1 MHFLVLIAA
10 AALAFDPT
18 ANSERIRSHLKL
30 VERLLRSQSA
40 PTPDTEAERARNLD
54 ALHAY
59 WQRGEYP
66 RNTTVPGHRNPI
78 FIDDAEVPC
87 AAGALIIKS
96 GAEPLA
102 LRISHSMNEE
112 YLDEIHD
119 DELDAW
125 VARSGLTLGELRLI
139 QPGYPY
145 QPKFREPLLEAA
157 HLGDL
162 ATVKALMKA
171 SKPDKTTLN
180 EALRA
185 ACESAQRGRTTPQRE
200 GVFVGTKVPWV
211 TDGLS
216 TTAYLLGAGG
226 DPNDT
231 SSGPNSKAKKRL
243 SLLASVQLLTDRDE
257 SIVAL
262 LIKHGAVLNPT
273 ERVLVALSKGE
284 CRSLPALLK
293 DPAVDF
299 QAQDHLHPVHILNRN
314 GKGFEPLCGVALIQS
329 GKAQWGDPGWFEQL
343 GSTPEYTVALLKQ
356 GVKPKTRGDV
366 VGALESWRQLH
377 TIASATAETTLIL
390 LAIKNSGVRLAA
402 PPPDALPDLSCPKP
416 VKAAIA
422 RGDVELVDLF
432 TDLGGDPRSCQP
444 SRMSRGLLAQTAPAS
459 AAEITR
465 IKQVLHSE
473 FSLYDEWAA
482 VAMLGWAAQVGDL
495 ELARLLLAE
504 KAVPNASAGYFCTP
518 LAFASTRDDVP
529 MVAMLLANGAKTSAR
544 FVADRRCGWPNAGL
558 KHHVATTLQEVQL
571 SAAMRARLKLG
582 PPSVP
587 PQSHTLD

>member
-1 MHFLVLIAA
+1 MHSVVFIAA
-10 AALAFDPT
+10 AVLAFDQA
-18 ANSERIRSHLKL
+18 ANAERIRSHLEL
-30 VERLLRSQSA
+30 VERLLRSQPA
-40 PTPDTEAERARNLD
+40 PSPDAEAERARNLD

-59 WQRGEYP
+59 WQRGEFP
-66 RNTTVPGHRNPI
+66 QNNTVPGGRNPI
-78 FIDDAEVPC
+78 FVDDADVPC
-87 AAGALIIKS
+87 AAGALIIES
-96 GAEPLA
+96 GAKPLA
-102 LRISHSMNEE
+102 LRIAHSMNEK

-145 QPKFREPLLEAA
+145 RPKFREPLLEAA
-157 HLGDL
+157 YLGDL
-162 ATVKALMKA
+162 ATVKGLMKA
-171 SKPDKTTLN
+171 SKPDKATLN

-185 ACESAQRGRTTPQRE
+185 ACESARRGRTTPQRE
-200 GVFVGTKVPWV
+200 GFFVGTEVPWV

-216 TTAYLLGAGG
+216 TTSYLLSAGG

-231 SSGPNSKAKKRL
+231 SSGPNSKGKKRL
-243 SLLASVQLLTDRDE
+243 SLLASVQLLTERDE
-257 SIVAL
+257 SVVAL

-273 ERVLVALSKGE
+273 EKVLIALLKNE

-299 QAQDHLHPVHILNRN
+299 QAQDHLHPMHIRNRN
-314 GKGFEPLCGVALIQS
+314 GKGFAPACGVALIQS

-356 GVKPKTRGDV
+356 GVTPKTRGDV

-377 TIASATAETTLIL
+377 TIASAAAEATLVL
-390 LAIKNSGVRLAA
+390 VAIKNSGVRLEGS
-402 PPPDALPDLSCPKP
+402 PPGALADASCPKP

-432 TDLGGDPRSCQP
+432 TELGGEPRSCQP
-444 SRMSRGLLAQTAPAS
+444 GPMSRGLLAQTTPAS
-459 AAEITR
+459 AAEVAR
-465 IKQVLHSE
+465 IKQALRSE
-473 FSLYDEWAA
+473 LSLYDEWAG
-482 VAMLGWAAQVGDL
+482 VVMLGWAAEVGDL
-495 ELARLLLAE
+495 ELAKMLLAQ
-504 KAVPNASAGYFCTP
+504 KAVPDASSGYLCSP
-518 LAFASTRDDVP
+518 LALAATRDNGP
-529 MVAMLLANGAKTSAR
+529 MVTLLLANGAKTSAR
-544 FVADRRCGWPNAGL
+544 FVADRRCGWPNAGT
-558 KHHVATTLQEVQL
+558 KHHVVTTLQEVQL

-587 PQSHTLD
+587 PESHSLD